1 MQSAYI
7 RKEER
12 SQFPPLKNKK
22 KRASQTL
29 SKKEIIKIGTE
40 IDEIENRKLEKNVF
54 DQKLIEKI
62 NKSDRPLTKTRN
74 KKKKMTQLAS
84 SETKGRI
91 SQTFRGY

>member
-1 MQSAYI
+1 M
-7 RKEER
+7 
-12 SQFPPLKNKK
+12 PLKQQVGEIYSAICLYQKRRKVSISPFKKLKK

-54 DQKLIEKI
+54 NQKLIEKI

-74 KKKKMTQLAS
+74 KKK
-84 SETKGRI
+84 R
-91 SQTFRGY
+91 